1 MKEVRG
7 DIKNESMDYDQVTL
21 KAGFR
26 LNDQR
31 LLLWKR
37 LDMSDDSDHVTS
49 KELRTPRAAAIAGI
63 IFAILFATS
72 YFLILQHAPGKSG
85 DIQTWLALN
94 SKSLSMGISLLPY
107 AGIAFLWFMAVV
119 RDGIGHLED
128 QFFSTL
134 LIGSGLLYLCMTLMS
149 AALASGAL
157 TVYAQHPDLA
167 TKSGFLDVVRS
178 ISNESMT
185 IYAVRMAGMFLF
197 VLGSIWT
204 RTGLMP
210 PWLVVLT
217 FASALVLLVSISL
230 NRWMVMVFPSWVL
243 LVSVFILV
251 RNYRN
256 EHSPPEQ
263 LPGR

>member
-1 MKEVRG
+1 MGK
-7 DIKNESMDYDQVTL
+7 
-21 KAGFR
+21 
-26 LNDQR
+26 
-31 LLLWKR
+31 
-37 LDMSDDSDHVTS
+37 DSDHITI

-63 IFAILFATS
+63 LFAILFSTS
-72 YFLILQHAPGKSG
+72 YFLILQHAPGNTGNLEK
-85 DIQTWLALN
+85 WLALN
-94 SKSLSMGISLLPY
+94 SDSLSMGISLLPY

-134 LIGSGLLYLCMTLMS
+134 LIGSGLLYLSMTLMS

-157 TVYAQHPDLA
+157 TVYVQHPDLA
-167 TKSGFLDVVRS
+167 TRSGFLDVVRA

-210 PWLVVLT
+210 PWLVVIT
-217 FASALVLLVSISL
+217 FASALLLLVSISL

-256 EHSPPEQ
+256 DHTPPGQ
-263 LPGR
+263 LPD